1 MVIEDDVSIDFAV
14 KMIESFYP
22 YNINVF
28 NLGATTM
35 SQNSWAINVYLKE

>member
-28 NLGATTM
+28 NVGAM